1 MAKLDADVLIVG
13 AGPSGA
19 LAAGHLRNAGLS
31 VIIVEKET
39 FPRFSIGESM
49 LPQVM
54 GLLEE
59 AGMLRPVV
67 EEGFQYKN
75 GAAFVRNDKY
85 TEFDFRDKHSE
96 GWGTTFQVQRGR
108 FDQLV
113 AGAAEAKGAEIR
125 FRHEITSV
133 NVDGEFPK
141 LSVKDENG
149 KPTS

>member
-1 MAKLDADVLIVG
+1 MSEFDADVIIAG

-19 LAAGHLRNAGLS
+19 LAAAHLRNAGLS
-31 VIIVEKET
+31 VLIVEKET

-59 AGMLRPVV
+59 AGMLRPIV
-67 EEGFQYKN
+67 EEGFQHKN
-75 GAAFVRNDKY
+75 GAAFVRNEKY

-108 FDQLV
+108 FDQLL
-113 AGAAEAKGAEIR
+113 ANAAANKGAQVR
-125 FRHEITSV
+125 YKHEITA
-133 NVDGEFPK
+133 VDVSGEYPL

-149 KPTS
+149 AP